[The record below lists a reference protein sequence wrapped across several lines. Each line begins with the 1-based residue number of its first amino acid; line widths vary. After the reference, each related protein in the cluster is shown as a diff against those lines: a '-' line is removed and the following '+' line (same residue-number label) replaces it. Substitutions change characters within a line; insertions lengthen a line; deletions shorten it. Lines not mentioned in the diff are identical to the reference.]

1 MGAPAEKAET
11 PGPRATTGLVVEVLP
26 VGPLQCNCV
35 ILADP
40 ATREALVVD
49 PGGDADEVLARLK
62 DRGLSVREILHT
74 HAHVDHV
81 CGTAGVRRATGG
93 RVGLHRGDLPLYE
106 NLRRQAEWIGFEPP
120 EAAVVDR
127 WLEEGDRI
135 AFGDRAATVLHTP
148 GHTPGSLSF
157 LVEGPEGPLL
167 LAGDTL
173 FLGSVGRTDLWGGDT
188 DTLVRSIRGKLY
200 GLPEETR
207 VIPGHGGETTIGRE
221 RRQNAFVRG

>member
-1 MGAPAEKAET
+1 MEGA
-11 PGPRATTGLVVEVLP
+11 LLVEVLP

-35 ILADP
+35 LLADP
-40 ATREALVVD
+40 ATREAVIVD
-49 PGGDADEVLARLK
+49 PGGDAEDILARVRA
-62 DRGLSVREILHT
+62 RGLSVREVVHT

-81 CGTAGVRRATGG
+81 CGTAEVRRATGG

-106 NLRRQAEWIGFEPP
+106 SLRKQAEWIGFDLP
-120 EAAVVDR
+120 EAAVPVGPVGVDR
-127 WLEEGDRI
+127 RLEEGDRI
-135 AFGDRAATVLHTP
+135 AFGGRTATVLHTP

-188 DTLVRSIRGKLY
+188 DALVRSIRGKLY
-200 GLPEETR
+200 GLPAETR
-207 VIPGHGGETTIGRE
+207 VIPGHGAETTIGRE
-221 RRQNAFVRG
+221 RRQNAAVRG